1 MKKIIVFILL
11 ILLYGCQQKTEQ
23 IVDTNPADYYPLHKV
38 ELENSNTLISLVNLG
53 IKNDVMKYK
62 NEKGIEETDMKGE
75 FRGRALINEKGE
87 IDKIFLLDGIQ
98 KDVDNFIITKIKVFK
113 YLPGKVDGNPAK
125 YKFDFSYK
133 DTDYFVMAE
142 EMPTPVG
149 GISAIASKVVYPE
162 IAKRAGIEGRVFV
175 KALIDTNGNVIE
187 TEVIKGLGAGIDE
200 SAQNAVKA
208 SKFTP
213 GKIDGKPVK
222 VQVTVPLL
230 FKLQ

>member
-1 MKKIIVFILL
+1 MKKIIVFVLL
-11 ILLYGCQQKTEQ
+11 LLLYGCQQKTEQ
-23 IVDTNPADYYPLHKV
+23 IVDTNPEEYIDLNKV
-38 ELENSNTLISLVNLG
+38 ELENKTALISLVNLE
-53 IKNDVMKYK
+53 IKHDVMKYK
-62 NEKGIEETDMKGE
+62 KEKGISESDLTGE
-75 FRGRALINEKGE
+75 FQGRALINEAGK
-87 IDKIFLLDGIQ
+87 IDKIYLLDGIQ
-98 KDVDNFIITKIKVFK
+98 KDIDEFILSKIKNYN
-113 YLPGKVDGNPAK
+113 YLPAQIEGKPTK
-125 YKFDFSYK
+125 YKFDFRYK